1 MTRLDPLNFFSVKVL
16 ILDQT
21 DLLKIN
27 SLTILKS
34 KLNIMKQEIGSFYVK
49 GNFSEFKNLNIS

>member
-34 KLNIMKQEIGSFYVK
+34 KLNIMKHEIGSFYVN
-49 GNFSEFKNLNIS
+49 GNSSEFKNLNIS

>member
-1 MTRLDPLNFFSVKVL
+1 MTRLDPLNFFFIESL

-34 KLNIMKQEIGSFYVK
+34 KLKIMKHEIGSFYDCEWVILVSSK
-49 GNFSEFKNLNIS
+49 T

>member
-34 KLNIMKQEIGSFYVK
+34 KLNIMKHEIGSFYGN